1 MDMFICLVHY
11 FHIILHKDY
20 SYSLLLQVRGKDK
33 KILERYGHGAATLSV
48 HSECMEIML
57 FGGKNSL
64 YGSKLVNDV
73 VLGFGRSYKNAM
85 ICLLLGGCNIFPVS
99 FLYTEHDLFKLSR
112 LGKSSSL

>member
-1 MDMFICLVHY
+1 M
-11 FHIILHKDY
+11 KDE
-20 SYSLLLQVRGKDK
+20 KM
-33 KILERYGHGAATLSV
+33 LERYGHGVATLSV

-85 ICLLLGGCNIFPVS
+85 ICLLLGGCNIFPVL
-99 FLYTEHDLFKLSR
+99 FLYTEHDLFQLSR
-112 LGKSSSL
+112 FGKSSSL